1 MFEPVAQEIDSR
13 SASGEATP
21 PPPID
26 EPHLP
31 ASPRAPALAAAAL
44 PALPALLAVLLYG
57 RHLADGFTADDFGYA
72 TWARD
77 GLATLLRYLTVD
89 SSPQVI
95 RPLPGL
101 AWMLATLPL
110 GAVVLH
116 GLSVLLHAAN
126 GLLVAALVQR
136 GGSGTAGR
144 PAAAGGPGAAWTDA
158 LGELSRAWTAAVFA
172 ALFVAFPLFTEPVI
186 WLSGSFDLWAC
197 CFALAAL
204 RCADPGP
211 ESGTPETPDG
221 KVARAA
227 PAAAA
232 GLFLAALLC
241 KESVICL
248 PLILPLLAPWRR
260 VRRAVGAMLATA
272 AVYLA
277 ARLLLF
283 SGLGGYRRGDGG
295 SMLWSTTSRN
305 LWTMAASV
313 PQRILVPFKGAGASA
328 RLSLLC
334 ALLSIL
340 LIGGFLVGAMAA
352 GGRRRAAA
360 ARFLLPVLPIAAL
373 LLAVAPVAHLLWI
386 DVDQEGSRLLYFP
399 IAVLAIALGRHA
411 PALRAPARGIAAAL
425 ICYWSLATVW
435 NGRAWTHAAWEVEHT
450 LAAMARLAPRL
461 PPGAVVLVAGHDSW
475 QGAYA
480 WRNAFPSVPRWRG
493 LRQDVTWLLG
503 TAALLDSPAAR
514 LGRTAFEIGIDD
526 AGRPV
531 DWTPCELALL
541 AAPPRTLVRWILPF
555 PPPAGRDPI
564 SPDLP
569 LPAPIEDLQLRLE
582 LGAGRPPRPT
592 PGGLFW
598 RPSGMAHFDSVDAAT
613 FLLWP
618 SSGAEVVLRLHPEP
632 PQPMSGLKLWLHM
645 PPPEVAIVRAIHV
658 AAVPAVCS
666 PGAEM
671 PGSVS
676 AR

>member
-1 MFEPVAQEIDSR
+1 VFDPVAQVIDSR
-13 SASGEATP
+13 SATGEATLP
-21 PPPID
+21 PPLG
-26 EPHLP
+26 EPRLP

-44 PALPALLAVLLYG
+44 TALPALLAVLLYG
-57 RHLADGFTADDFGYA
+57 RHLADGFAADDFGYA

-126 GLLVAALVQR
+126 GLLVAALVRR
-136 GGSGTAGR
+136 GGSGPAGR
-144 PAAAGGPGAAWTDA
+144 PQAAGDPGAAWTA
-158 LGELSRAWTAAVFA
+158 AAKEPGRAWTAALFA

-211 ESGTPETPDG
+211 ESGALAARA
-221 KVARAA
+221 ARAA

-241 KESVICL
+241 KESVAFL
-248 PLILPLLAPWRR
+248 PLILPLLVPWRR
-260 VRRAVGAMLATA
+260 VRRAVGAMLAVA

-277 ARLLLF
+277 TRLLLF
-283 SGLGGYRRGDGG
+283 SGPGGYQRGDGG
-295 SMLWSTTSRN
+295 SLLWATTPRK
-305 LWTMAASV
+305 LWMMAASV
-313 PQRILVPFKGAGASA
+313 PQRVLVPFKGAGASA

-352 GGRRRAAA
+352 GSRGRAAGA
-360 ARFLLPVLPIAAL
+360 ARFLLLILPIAAL
-373 LLAVAPVAHLLWI
+373 LLAVVPVAHLLWI

-399 IAVLAIALGRHA
+399 IAVFAIALGRSA

-425 ICYWSLATVW
+425 VCYWSLATVW

-450 LAAMARLAPRL
+450 LAAMASLAPRL
-461 PPGAVVLVAGHDSW
+461 PPRAVVFVAGHDSW

-480 WRNAFPSVPRWRG
+480 WRNAFPSAPRWRG

-503 TAALLDSPAAR
+503 TAALLDSPAAK

-555 PPPAGRDPI
+555 PPRPRRDPV
-564 SPDLP
+564 SPDIP
-569 LPAPIEDLQLRLE
+569 LPGPSEDLQLRLE
-582 LGAGRPPRPT
+582 LCAGRPLRPT
-592 PGGLFW
+592 PGRLFW
-598 RPSGMAHFDSVDAAT
+598 RPSGAAHFNSVDAVT

-618 SSGAEVVLRLHPEP
+618 RSDAEVVLRLHPEP
-632 PQPMSGLKLWLHM
+632 PRPMSGLKLWLFM
-645 PPPEVAIVRAIHV
+645 PPPGAAIVRAIHI
-658 AAVPAVCS
+658 AAVPPVCS

-671 PGSVS
+671 PGSVP

>member
-1 MFEPVAQEIDSR
+1 VFEPVAQGIDSR

-21 PPPID
+21 PPPPLPPID
-26 EPHLP
+26 EPRPP
-31 ASPRAPALAAAAL
+31 AAQRAPAHVAAATL
-44 PALPALLAVLLYG
+44 TALPALLAVLLYG
-57 RHLADGFTADDFGYA
+57 RHLADGFVADDFGYA

-77 GLATLLRYLTVD
+77 GVATLLRYLTVD

-110 GAVVLH
+110 GAVALH
-116 GLSVLLHAAN
+116 GLSMLLHAAN

-136 GGSGTAGR
+136 GAPGPAGP
-144 PAAAGGPGAAWTDA
+144 PAAAGDPG
-158 LGELSRAWTAAVFA
+158 RVWTAAVFA

-211 ESGTPETPDG
+211 ESGAPAPPAG
-221 KVARAA
+221 RAPPAGWAA

-241 KESVICL
+241 KESVVCL
-248 PLILPLLAPWRR
+248 PLILPLLVPWRR
-260 VRRAVGAMLATA
+260 VRRAVGAMLAVA
-272 AVYLA
+272 AVYVA
-277 ARLLLF
+277 GRLLLF
-283 SGLGGYRRGDGG
+283 SGPGGYRRGDGG
-295 SMLWSTTSRN
+295 SLLWSASPRK
-305 LWTMAASV
+305 LWMMTASM

-340 LIGGFLVGAMAA
+340 LLGFLVGAMAK
-352 GGRRRAAA
+352 GHPGRAVA
-360 ARFLLPVLPIAAL
+360 ARFLPLVLPFAAL

-399 IAVLAIALGRHA
+399 IAIFAVALGRRA

-425 ICYWSLATVW
+425 VCYWGLATVW
-435 NGRAWTHAAWEVEHT
+435 NGGAWTHAAWEVEHT
-450 LAAMARLAPRL
+450 LAAMASLAPRL
-461 PPGAVVLVAGHDSW
+461 PPRAAVFVAGDDSW

-480 WRNAFPSVPRWRG
+480 WRNAFPSAPRWRG

-503 TAALLDSPAAR
+503 TAALLDAPAAE

-555 PPPAGRDPI
+555 PPRPGRDPV

-569 LPAPIEDLQLRLE
+569 LPGPLVDLQLRLE
-582 LGAGRPPRPT
+582 LGAGRPLRPT
-592 PGGLFW
+592 LGHLFW
-598 RPSGMAHFDSVDAAT
+598 RPSGAAHFTAVDAAA

-618 SSGAEVVLRLHPEP
+618 RSGAEVVLRLHPEP
-632 PQPMSGLKLWLHM
+632 PRLMSGLKLWLYM
-645 PPPEVAIVRAIHV
+645 PPPGVAIVRAIHV

-666 PGAEM
+666 PGAERS
-671 PGSVS
+671 GSVS
-676 AR
+676 DQDGRH

>member
-1 MFEPVAQEIDSR
+1 VFEPVAQGIDSR
-13 SASGEATP
+13 PAGGEATP
-21 PPPID
+21 PPPMD
-26 EPHLP
+26 EPRLP
-31 ASPRAPALAAAAL
+31 ASRRALAAAAL
-44 PALPALLAVLLYG
+44 PAVLAVVLYG
-57 RHLADGFTADDFGYA
+57 RHLADGFLADDFGYA

-110 GAVVLH
+110 GATVLH
-116 GLSVLLHAAN
+116 CLSMLLHAAN
-126 GLLVAALVQR
+126 GLLVAALVRR
-136 GGSGTAGR
+136 GGPGPAGR
-144 PAAAGGPGAAWTDA
+144 PVAAGGPGTAWTA
-158 LGELSRAWTAAVFA
+158 AATGPGRAWTAALFA

-204 RCADPGP
+204 LSADPGL
-211 ESGTPETPDG
+211 ESGTTPG
-221 KVARAA
+221 ARAARVA

-248 PLILPLLAPWRR
+248 PLILALLAPWRR
-260 VRRAVGAMLATA
+260 VRRAVAAMLAVA
-272 AVYLA
+272 AVYVGG
-277 ARLLLF
+277 RLLLF

-295 SMLWSTTSRN
+295 SVLWAASPRK
-305 LWTMAASV
+305 LWMMTESV
-313 PQRILVPFKGAGASA
+313 PQRILVPFKGAGAGA

-340 LIGGFLVGAMAA
+340 LLGFLAGAMAK
-352 GGRRRAAA
+352 GQPGRAA
-360 ARFLLPVLPIAAL
+360 ARFLLLVLPVAAL

-399 IAVLAIALGRHA
+399 IAVFAIALGRRA
-411 PALRAPARGIAAAL
+411 PPLRAPARGIAAAL
-425 ICYWSLATVW
+425 VCYWGLATMW

-450 LAAMARLAPRL
+450 LAAMARLAPGL
-461 PPGAVVLVAGHDSW
+461 PPRATVLVAGHDSW

-480 WRNAFPSVPRWRG
+480 WRNAFPSAPRWRG
-493 LRQDVTWLLG
+493 LRQDVIWLLG
-503 TAALLDSPAAR
+503 TAALLDSPAAE
-514 LGRTAFEIGIDD
+514 LGRTAFEVGIDD

-541 AAPPRTLVRWILPF
+541 APPPRTLLRWILPF
-555 PPPAGRDPI
+555 PPPPGRDPV

-569 LPAPIEDLQLRLE
+569 LPGPIEDLQLRLE
-582 LGAGRPPRPT
+582 LGAGRPPQPT
-592 PGGLFW
+592 LGRLFW
-598 RPSGMAHFDSVDAAT
+598 RPSGAAHFTAVDAAA
-613 FLLWP
+613 FMLWP
-618 SSGAEVVLRLHPEP
+618 RSGAEVVLRLHPEP
-632 PQPMSGLKLWLHM
+632 PRPMSGLKLWLYM
-645 PPPEVAIVRAIHV
+645 PPPGVAMVRAIHI
-658 AAVPAVCS
+658 AAAPPVCS
-666 PGAEM
+666 PGAERS
-671 PGSVS
+671 GSVS

>member
-1 MFEPVAQEIDSR
+1 MDGPR
-13 SASGEATP
+13 P
-21 PPPID
+21 
-26 EPHLP
+26 P
-31 ASPRAPALAAAAL
+31 ASARVPALAAAAL
-44 PALPALLAVLLYG
+44 TALPALLAVVLYG
-57 RHLADGFTADDFGYA
+57 RHLADGFVADDFGYA

-89 SSPQVI
+89 SSPQMI

-110 GAVVLH
+110 GAAVLH

-126 GLLVAALVQR
+126 GLLVAALVRR
-136 GGSGTAGR
+136 GGPGPAGR
-144 PAAAGGPGAAWTDA
+144 PVAAGDPGAAWTAAARDP
-158 LGELSRAWTAAVFA
+158 GRAWTAAVFA

-197 CFALAAL
+197 GFALAAL

-211 ESGTPETPDG
+211 ESGAPDARAAPAG
-221 KVARAA
+221 RAA

-241 KESVICL
+241 KESVVCL
-248 PLILPLLAPWRR
+248 PLIPALLVPWRR
-260 VRRAVGAMLATA
+260 VRRAVGAMLAVA
-272 AVYLA
+272 AVYVA
-277 ARLLLF
+277 GRLLLF
-283 SGLGGYRRGDGG
+283 SGPGGYRRGDGG
-295 SMLWSTTSRN
+295 SLLWSASPRK
-305 LWTMAASV
+305 LWMMTESV

-340 LIGGFLVGAMAA
+340 LMGFLVGAMAK
-352 GGRRRAAA
+352 GHPVRATA
-360 ARFLLPVLPIAAL
+360 ARFLLLILPIAAL
-373 LLAVAPVAHLLWI
+373 LLAVAPVVHLLWI

-399 IAVLAIALGRHA
+399 IAIFAIACGRRA

-425 ICYWSLATVW
+425 VCYWSLATVW

-450 LAAMARLAPRL
+450 LAAMARLAPAL
-461 PPGAVVLVAGHDSW
+461 PPRAAVLVAGHDSW

-480 WRNAFPSVPRWRG
+480 WRNAFPSAPRWRG

-503 TAALLDSPAAR
+503 TAALLDSPAAE
-514 LGRTAFEIGIDD
+514 LGRTAFEVGIDD
-526 AGRPV
+526 AGRPI

-555 PPPAGRDPI
+555 PPLPGRDPV

-569 LPAPIEDLQLRLE
+569 LPGPIEDLQLRLE
-582 LGAGRPPRPT
+582 LGAGRPLRPAL
-592 PGGLFW
+592 GHLFW
-598 RPSGMAHFDSVDAAT
+598 RPSGAAHFTAVDAAT
-613 FLLWP
+613 FQVWP
-618 SSGAEVVLRLHPEP
+618 RSGAEVVLRLHPEP
-632 PQPMSGLKLWLHM
+632 PRPMSGLKLWLYM
-645 PPPEVAIVRAIHV
+645 PPPGVAIVRAVHV

-666 PGAEM
+666 PGTEL
-671 PGSVS
+671 PGTVSV
-676 AR
+676 R

>member
-1 MFEPVAQEIDSR
+1 MFDPVAQEIDSR
-13 SASGEATP
+13 SASGEATQP
-21 PPPID
+21 PPLPPMP
-26 EPHLP
+26 EPRLP
-31 ASPRAPALAAAAL
+31 AVPREPALAAAAL
-44 PALPALLAVLLYG
+44 TALTALPALLAVLLYG
-57 RHLADGFTADDFGYA
+57 QHLADGFVSDDFGYA
-72 TWARD
+72 AWARD
-77 GLATLLRYLTVD
+77 GLTTLLRYLTVD

-110 GAVVLH
+110 GAALLH

-126 GLLVAALVQR
+126 GLLAAALVRR
-136 GGSGTAGR
+136 GGAG
-144 PAAAGGPGAAWTDA
+144 
-158 LGELSRAWTAAVFA
+158 AWTAAVFA

-204 RCADPGP
+204 LCADPGP
-211 ESGTPETPDG
+211 ESGTHGTPHG
-221 KVARAA
+221 RTARAA
-227 PAAAA
+227 PVAAA

-241 KESVICL
+241 KESVVFL
-248 PLILPLLAPWRR
+248 PLILPLLVPWRR
-260 VRRAVGAMLATA
+260 VRRSVGAMLAVA
-272 AVYLA
+272 AAYLA

-295 SMLWSTTSRN
+295 SVLSSTTPRK
-305 LWTMAASV
+305 LWLMTASV

-340 LIGGFLVGAMAA
+340 LIGALLVAAMAA
-352 GGRRRAAA
+352 GGRRRPAA
-360 ARFLLPVLPIAAL
+360 ARFLVTILPIAAL

-399 IAVLAIALGRHA
+399 IAVFAVALGRRA
-411 PALRAPARGIAAAL
+411 PPLRAPARGIAAVL
-425 ICYWSLATVW
+425 VCYWSLATVW
-435 NGRAWTHAAWEVEHT
+435 NGRSWTHAAWEVEHT
-450 LAAMARLAPRL
+450 LAAMATLAPRL
-461 PPGAVVLVAGHDSW
+461 PPRAVVLVAGHDSW

-480 WRNAFPSVPRWRG
+480 WRNALPSVPRVRG
-493 LRQDVTWLLG
+493 LRQDVTWVLG

-541 AAPPRTLVRWILPF
+541 APPPRTLVRWILPS
-555 PPPAGRDPI
+555 PPPPGRDPV

-569 LPAPIEDLQLRLE
+569 LPVPSEDLQLRLE
-582 LGAGRPPRPT
+582 LGAGRPPRPA
-592 PGGLFW
+592 PGRMFW
-598 RPSGMAHFDSVDAAT
+598 RPSGAAHFNSVDAVS

-618 SSGAEVVLRLHPEP
+618 RSDAEIVLRLHPEP
-632 PQPMSGLKLWLHM
+632 PLPMSGVKLWLYM
-645 PPPEVAIVRAIHV
+645 PPPGAAIVRAIRV
-658 AAVPAVCS
+658 AAAPAACS
-666 PGAEM
+666 PGAERS
-671 PGSVS
+671 GSSS
-676 AR
+676 AQRGSH